1 MSNKNDIKK
10 LDDRQH
16 ILARP
21 SMYIGAIDKT
31 EISGYIFENDS
42 LKYGTQ
48 TIVPGLLKIINEIID
63 NSVDAAI
70 RSNFKCG
77 CNISVKMDDT
87 YVIVKDDGAGIPF
100 KKSGDEYMAELA
112 WNFAK
117 AGSNFDDDENRVT
130 MGMNGV
136 GSYCTNVWSTKF
148 VGLTHNAGKAFKF
161 ISKNNASESKNEI
174 SDSNNIG
181 TEVKFW
187 PDLKRFK
194 IDKID
199 SQHQNAIYQRLIN
212 LSVCYPELNF
222 KFNNKSIKISTF
234 KKLAQLFNEKCEIYE
249 NSRISIGIIP
259 NDSDDFKHYS
269 YVNGLK
275 ISDGGTHIDTIMQ
288 NVVNV
293 MREKLQKRYKN
304 IKPGDIKNKL
314 TCVVFMRGFP
324 NAKFN
329 SQSKEKITN
338 SVKEFN
344 DFAQIDYNFVNKIL
358 KNAAIIDPIVEVYK
372 IKEEFES
379 RKALKAVESKKKL
392 KSEKYFKCT
401 KTPKYLCI
409 CEGFSAYGGISAV
422 LNNADIEYYILKGKP
437 LNAYEISNQK
447 MASNRELS
455 ELYQLLNQ
463 NNQYTAILGATDAD
477 LDGTHIVSL
486 LAGFFDKFLPEQKHK
501 FARFITP
508 VKIAAKNGK
517 IMRWT
522 YSLSEDF
529 EPKAGETIKYMKGLG
544 SWQKEQLEAVI
555 AKDGLE
561 NMIEYFDYDDPQ
573 ILKDFLSSEESD
585 KRKEYIRNNDFS
597 IAKI

>member
-1 MSNKNDIKK
+1 MSADIKK

-31 EISGYIFENDS
+31 EIQDYIFENDS
-42 LKYGTQ
+42 LKYGAQ

-63 NSVDAAI
+63 NSIDAAI

-77 CNISVKMDDT
+77 CNISVKMDDN

-100 KKSGDEYMAELA
+100 KKADGEYMALLA

-117 AGSNFDDDENRVT
+117 AGANFDDDENRVT
-130 MGMNGV
+130 IGMNGV

-148 VGLTHNAGKAFKF
+148 IGTTHNSGKAFKF
-161 ISKNNASESKNEI
+161 TSKNNASEHKYEI
-174 SDSNNIG
+174 NDSNNVG
-181 TEVKFW
+181 TEVKFY

-199 SQHQNAIYQRLIN
+199 EQHQNAIYQRLIN

-234 KKLAQLFNEKCEIYE
+234 KKLAQLFNAKAEIYE
-249 NSRISIGIIP
+249 NKNISIAIVP
-259 NDSDDFKHYS
+259 NGSDDFKQYS

-275 ISDGGTHIDTIMQ
+275 ISDGGTHIDSIMQ
-288 NVVNV
+288 NVVSGV
-293 MREKLQKRYKN
+293 REKLQKRYKN

-338 SVKEFN
+338 SAKEFN
-344 DFAQIDYNFVNKIL
+344 DFAQIDYSFVNKII

-372 IKEEFES
+372 IKEEYES

-409 CEGFSAYGGISAV
+409 CEGFSAYGGISVV
-422 LNNADIEYYILKGKP
+422 LGNTDIEYYVLKGKP
-437 LNAYEISNQK
+437 LNAFEISNQK
-447 MASNRELS
+447 LSSNRELS
-455 ELYQLLNQ
+455 ELYQLLSQ
-463 NNQYTAILGATDAD
+463 NSGYAGILGATDSD

-486 LAGFFDKFLPEQKHK
+486 LAGFFERFLPEQKHK
-501 FARFITP
+501 FGRLATP
-508 VKIAAKNGK
+508 VKAATKAGK
-517 IMRWT
+517 ITRWT
-522 YSLSEDF
+522 YSLAEDF
-529 EPKAGETIKYMKGLG
+529 EPKAGESIKYFKGLG
-544 SWQKEQLEAVI
+544 TWDKEQLEAVI

-561 NMIEYFDYDDPQ
+561 NMIEYFDFDDPQ
-573 ILKDFLSSEESD
+573 ILKDFLSSDESD
-585 KRKEYIRNNDFS
+585 KRKEYIRNNNFS